1 MTAQQ
6 PSPDVKTTAD
16 AVAPVTPTT
25 EPTPGPVV
33 APRSDAANWARP
45 VDRLSASE
53 SGERAVDLVRGRR
66 PMGAIQGFGKLWQKT
81 YQIRLEPAGPS
92 PKEVV
97 ATWRERFPQ
106 FWPSGNR
113 FFAPLTGIAP
123 GEVALLRVKAPGGLK
138 LSTGILVLY
147 ADDESFT
154 FMTPEGH
161 MFAGWITFSAFDDG
175 GTTVAQA
182 QVLMRAQDPLSELGL
197 MLGGHRTENRF
208 WEETLTALAA
218 HLGVAAIPSTQ
229 VVCVDARRQWSKL
242 GNIRYDV
249 GIRNSIYVVGGP
261 VRWVRRTFVKSR

>member
-6 PSPDVKTTAD
+6 PSPDAKATAEP
-16 AVAPVTPTT
+16 VAPVAPLP
-25 EPTPGPVV
+25 EPTPRP
-33 APRSDAANWARP
+33 AAAARSDAANWARP
-45 VDRLSASE
+45 VDRLWASE
-53 SGERAVDLVRGRR
+53 SGERAADLVGGRR
-66 PMGAIQGFGKLWQKT
+66 PMGAMQGFGKLWQKT
-81 YQIRLEPAGPS
+81 YQIRLGRAGPS
-92 PKEVV
+92 PKQVIS
-97 ATWRERFPQ
+97 TWRERFPQ

-123 GEVALLRVKAPGGLK
+123 GEVALLSVKAPGGLK

-208 WEETLTALAA
+208 WEQTLAALAA
-218 HLGVAAIPSTQ
+218 HLGVAAIPTTE
-229 VVCVDARRQWSKL
+229 VVCVDARRQWSKF
-242 GNIRYDV
+242 GNVRYDV
-249 GIRNSIYVVGGP
+249 GIRNSIYLAGRV
-261 VRWVRRTFVKSR
+261 VRWVRRAFVKRH